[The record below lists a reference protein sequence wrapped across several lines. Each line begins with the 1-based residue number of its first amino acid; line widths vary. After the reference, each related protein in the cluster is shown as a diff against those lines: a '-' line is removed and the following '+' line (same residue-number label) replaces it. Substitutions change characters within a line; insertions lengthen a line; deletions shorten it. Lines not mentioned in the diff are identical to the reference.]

1 MTDPRVL
8 ALLHAELDGDLDAAG
23 RAELASHL
31 AADPALS
38 SLRAELAAVDA
49 GLAALHAVE
58 PPAVVLADILAG
70 LPPVRR
76 ESVVVPLRATAAAAT
91 VPATRS
97 ATGPETSRATVM
109 RSRRMVRVWAYA
121 ASLLAVVGTGALLQQ
136 SGLLTAELA
145 DEAAGTLVQPG
156 APAELLDSV
165 PLEFPGVSGRAQAF
179 RDEGVRLEIELANA
193 EDLRVVVLGG
203 GTEQA
208 LAAPRQPNGARQQ
221 LQLKLPAAAIAA
233 GRVNLR
239 LEAQGR
245 VVGEASLAVQPSGL
259 SQPEEKTTSSTN

>member
-1 MTDPRVL
+1 MTDPRLL

-31 AADPALS
+31 ATDPELAR
-38 SLRAELAAVDA
+38 LRAELAAVDA
-49 GLAALHAVE
+49 GLAALPAVE
-58 PPAVVLADILAG
+58 PPALVLADILAG

-76 ESVVVPLRATAAAAT
+76 ETVVVALRAPAAVPTTLPSVAPVT
-91 VPATRS
+91 VI
-97 ATGPETSRATVM
+97 

-121 ASLLAVVGTGALLQQ
+121 ASLFAVMGAGVLLQQ

-145 DEAAGTLVQPG
+145 GEAAGTLVQPG
-156 APAELLDSV
+156 ASAELLDSV

-179 RDEGVRLEIELANA
+179 RDEGVRLDIELANA

-203 GTEQA
+203 GTEQT
-208 LAAPRQPNGARQQ
+208 LAAPRHTDGASQQ
-221 LQLKLPAAAIAA
+221 LHLKLSAAAIAA

-245 VVGEASLAVQPSGL
+245 VVGEASLAVRQAAIPG
-259 SQPEEKTTSSTN
+259 QQKNP

>member
-1 MTDPRVL
+1 MTDPRLL

-23 RAELASHL
+23 QAELASHL
-31 AADPALS
+31 ATDPELAR
-38 SLRAELAAVDA
+38 LRAELAAVDA
-49 GLAALHAVE
+49 GLAALPAVE

-76 ESVVVPLRATAAAAT
+76 ESVVVPLRAPAAAPTSAPLAAPT
-91 VPATRS
+91 VL
-97 ATGPETSRATVM
+97 
-109 RSRRMVRVWAYA
+109 RSRRVVRVWAYA
-121 ASLLAVVGTGALLQQ
+121 ASLIAMVGAGVLLQQ

-145 DEAAGTLVQPG
+145 GEAAGTLVHPG

-165 PLEFPGVSGRAQAF
+165 PLEFPGISGRAQAF
-179 RDEGVRLEIELANA
+179 RDEGVRLDIELANA

-203 GTEQA
+203 GTEQV
-208 LAAPRQPNGARQQ
+208 LAAPRHTDGASQPLR
-221 LQLKLPAAAIAA
+221 LKLSAAAIAA

-245 VVGEASLAVQPSGL
+245 VVGEASLAVQPSAH
-259 SQPEEKTTSSTN
+259 SRPEVKPVNSKIQRESP

>member
-1 MTDPRVL
+1 MTDPRLL

-31 AADPALS
+31 ATDPELAR
-38 SLRAELAAVDA
+38 LRAELAAVDA
-49 GLAALHAVE
+49 GLAALPAVE
-58 PPAVVLADILAG
+58 PPALVLADILAG

-76 ESVVVPLRATAAAAT
+76 ETVVVALRAPAAVPTTLPSVAPVT
-91 VPATRS
+91 VI
-97 ATGPETSRATVM
+97 

-121 ASLLAVVGTGALLQQ
+121 ASLFAVMGAGVLLQQ

-145 DEAAGTLVQPG
+145 GEAAGTLVQPG
-156 APAELLDSV
+156 ASAELLDSV

-179 RDEGVRLEIELANA
+179 RDEGVRLDIELANA

-203 GTEQA
+203 GTEQT
-208 LAAPRQPNGARQQ
+208 LAAPRHTDGASQQ
-221 LQLKLPAAAIAA
+221 LHLKLSAAAIAA

-245 VVGEASLAVQPSGL
+245 VVGEASLAVRQAAIPG
-259 SQPEEKTTSSTN
+259 QK

>member
-1 MTDPRVL
+1 MTDPRLL

-23 RAELASHL
+23 QAELASHL
-31 AADPALS
+31 ATDPELAR
-38 SLRAELAAVDA
+38 LRAELAAVDV
-49 GLAALHAVE
+49 GLAALPAVE

-76 ESVVVPLRATAAAAT
+76 ESVVVPLRAPAAAPTSAPLAAPT
-91 VPATRS
+91 VL
-97 ATGPETSRATVM
+97 
-109 RSRRMVRVWAYA
+109 RSRRVVRVWAYA
-121 ASLLAVVGTGALLQQ
+121 ASLIAMVGAGVLLQQ

-145 DEAAGTLVQPG
+145 GEAAGTLVHPG

-165 PLEFPGVSGRAQAF
+165 PLEFPGISGRAQAF
-179 RDEGVRLEIELANA
+179 RDEGVRLDIELANA

-221 LQLKLPAAAIAA
+221 LQLQLPAAAIAA

-245 VVGEASLAVQPSGL
+245 VVGEASLAVQPSAH
-259 SQPEEKTTSSTN
+259 SRPEVKPVNSKIQRESP

>member
-1 MTDPRVL
+1 MTDPRLL

-31 AADPALS
+31 ATDPKLAR
-38 SLRAELAAVDA
+38 LRAELAAVDA
-49 GLAALHAVE
+49 GLAALPAVE
-58 PPAVVLADILAG
+58 PPALVLADILAG

-76 ESVVVPLRATAAAAT
+76 ETVVVALRAPAAVPTTLPSVAPVT
-91 VPATRS
+91 VI
-97 ATGPETSRATVM
+97 

-121 ASLLAVVGTGALLQQ
+121 ASLFAVMGAGVLLQQ

-145 DEAAGTLVQPG
+145 GEAAGTLVQPG
-156 APAELLDSV
+156 ASAELLDSV

-179 RDEGVRLEIELANA
+179 RDEGVRLDIELANA

-203 GTEQA
+203 GTEQT
-208 LAAPRQPNGARQQ
+208 LAAPRHTDGASQQ
-221 LQLKLPAAAIAA
+221 LHLKLSAAAIAA

-245 VVGEASLAVQPSGL
+245 VVGEASLAVRQAATPG
-259 SQPEEKTTSSTN
+259 QK

>member
-1 MTDPRVL
+1 MTDPRLL

-23 RAELASHL
+23 QAELASHL
-31 AADPALS
+31 ATDPELVR
-38 SLRAELAAVDA
+38 LRAELAAVDA
-49 GLAALHAVE
+49 GLAALPAVE

-76 ESVVVPLRATAAAAT
+76 ESVVVPLLAPAAAPTTAPLAAPT
-91 VPATRS
+91 VL
-97 ATGPETSRATVM
+97 

-121 ASLLAVVGTGALLQQ
+121 ASLLAMVGAGVLLQQ

-145 DEAAGTLVQPG
+145 GEAAGTLVHPG
-156 APAELLDSV
+156 ASAELLDSV

-179 RDEGVRLEIELANA
+179 RDEGVRLDIELANA

-203 GTEQA
+203 GTEQT
-208 LAAPRQPNGARQQ
+208 LAAPRQANGARQQ

-245 VVGEASLAVQPSGL
+245 VVGEASLAVRQAAIPG
-259 SQPEEKTTSSTN
+259 QK

>member
-1 MTDPRVL
+1 MTDPRLL

-31 AADPALS
+31 ATDPELAR
-38 SLRAELAAVDA
+38 LRAELAAVDA
-49 GLAALHAVE
+49 GLAALPAVE
-58 PPAVVLADILAG
+58 PPALVLADILAG

-76 ESVVVPLRATAAAAT
+76 ETVVVALRAPAAVPTTLPSVAPVT
-91 VPATRS
+91 VI
-97 ATGPETSRATVM
+97 

-121 ASLLAVVGTGALLQQ
+121 ASLFAVMGAGVLLQQ

-145 DEAAGTLVQPG
+145 GEAAGTLVQPG

-165 PLEFPGVSGRAQAF
+165 PLEFTGISGRAQAF
-179 RDEGVRLEIELANA
+179 RDEGVRLDIELANA

-203 GTEQA
+203 GTEQT
-208 LAAPRQPNGARQQ
+208 LAAPRHTDGASQQ
-221 LQLKLPAAAIAA
+221 LHLKLSAAAIAA

-245 VVGEASLAVQPSGL
+245 VVGEASLAVRQAAIPG
-259 SQPEEKTTSSTN
+259 QK

>member
-1 MTDPRVL
+1 MTDPRLL

-31 AADPALS
+31 ATDPELAR
-38 SLRAELAAVDA
+38 LRAELAAVDA
-49 GLAALHAVE
+49 GLAALPAVE
-58 PPAVVLADILAG
+58 PPVLVLADILAG

-76 ESVVVPLRATAAAAT
+76 ETVVVALRAPAAVPTTLPSVAPVT
-91 VPATRS
+91 VI
-97 ATGPETSRATVM
+97 

-121 ASLLAVVGTGALLQQ
+121 ASLFAVMGAGVLLQQ

-145 DEAAGTLVQPG
+145 GEAAGTLVQPG

-165 PLEFPGVSGRAQAF
+165 PLEFPGISGRAQAF
-179 RDEGVRLEIELANA
+179 RDEGVRLDIELANA

-203 GTEQA
+203 GTEQT
-208 LAAPRQPNGARQQ
+208 LAAPRHTDGASQQ
-221 LQLKLPAAAIAA
+221 LHLKLSAAAIAA

-245 VVGEASLAVQPSGL
+245 VVGEASLAVRQAATPG
-259 SQPEEKTTSSTN
+259 QK

>member
-1 MTDPRVL
+1 MTDPRLL

-23 RAELASHL
+23 QAELASHL
-31 AADPALS
+31 ATDPELAR
-38 SLRAELAAVDA
+38 LRAELAAVDV
-49 GLAALHAVE
+49 GLAALPAVE

-70 LPPVRR
+70 LPPLPR
-76 ESVVVPLRATAAAAT
+76 EPVVVPLRAPASAPTSAPLAAP
-91 VPATRS
+91 V
-97 ATGPETSRATVM
+97 TVM
-109 RSRRMVRVWAYA
+109 RSRRVVRVWAYA
-121 ASLLAVVGTGALLQQ
+121 ASLLAVVGAGVLLQQ

-145 DEAAGTLVQPG
+145 GEAAGTLVQPG

-165 PLEFPGVSGRAQAF
+165 PLEFPGISGRAQAF
-179 RDEGVRLEIELANA
+179 RDEGVRLDIELANA

-203 GTEQA
+203 GTEQVF
-208 LAAPRQPNGARQQ
+208 AAPRQANGTRQQ

-245 VVGEASLAVQPSGL
+245 VVGEASLAVQPSAH
-259 SQPEEKTTSSTN
+259 SRPEVKPVNSKIQRESP

>member
-1 MTDPRVL
+1 MTDPRLL

-31 AADPALS
+31 ATDPELAR
-38 SLRAELAAVDA
+38 LRAELAAVDA
-49 GLAALHAVE
+49 GLAALPAVE
-58 PPAVVLADILAG
+58 PPALVLADILAG

-76 ESVVVPLRATAAAAT
+76 ETVVVALRAPAAVPTTLPSVAPVT
-91 VPATRS
+91 VI
-97 ATGPETSRATVM
+97 

-121 ASLLAVVGTGALLQQ
+121 ASLFAVMGAGVLLQQ

-145 DEAAGTLVQPG
+145 GEAAGTLVQPG
-156 APAELLDSV
+156 ASAELLDSV

-179 RDEGVRLEIELANA
+179 RDEGVRLDIELANA

-203 GTEQA
+203 GTEQT
-208 LAAPRQPNGARQQ
+208 LAAPRQATGARQQ

-245 VVGEASLAVQPSGL
+245 VVGEASLAVRQAAIPG
-259 SQPEEKTTSSTN
+259 QQKNP

>member
-1 MTDPRVL
+1 MTDPRLL

-31 AADPALS
+31 ATDPELAR
-38 SLRAELAAVDA
+38 LRAELAAVDA
-49 GLAALHAVE
+49 GLAALPAVE
-58 PPAVVLADILAG
+58 PPALVLADILAG

-76 ESVVVPLRATAAAAT
+76 ETVVVALRAPAAVPTTLPSVAPVT
-91 VPATRS
+91 VI
-97 ATGPETSRATVM
+97 

-121 ASLLAVVGTGALLQQ
+121 ASLFAVMGAGVLLQQ

-145 DEAAGTLVQPG
+145 GEAAGTLVQPG
-156 APAELLDSV
+156 ASAELLDSV

-179 RDEGVRLEIELANA
+179 RDEGVRLDIELANA

-203 GTEQA
+203 GTEQT
-208 LAAPRQPNGARQQ
+208 LAAPRHTDGASQQ
-221 LQLKLPAAAIAA
+221 LHLKLSAAAIAA

-245 VVGEASLAVQPSGL
+245 VVGEASLAVRQAATPG
-259 SQPEEKTTSSTN
+259 QK

>member
-1 MTDPRVL
+1 MTDPRLL

-23 RAELASHL
+23 QAELASHL
-31 AADPALS
+31 ATDPELAR
-38 SLRAELAAVDA
+38 LRAELAAVDA
-49 GLAALHAVE
+49 GLAALPAVE
-58 PPAVVLADILAG
+58 PPALVLADILAG

-76 ESVVVPLRATAAAAT
+76 ETVVVALRAPAAVPTTLPSVAPVT
-91 VPATRS
+91 VI
-97 ATGPETSRATVM
+97 

-121 ASLLAVVGTGALLQQ
+121 ASLFAVMGAGVLLQQ

-145 DEAAGTLVQPG
+145 GEAAGTLVQPG
-156 APAELLDSV
+156 ASAELLDSV

-179 RDEGVRLEIELANA
+179 RDEGVRLDIELANA

-203 GTEQA
+203 GTEQT
-208 LAAPRQPNGARQQ
+208 LAAPRHTDGASQQ
-221 LQLKLPAAAIAA
+221 LHLKLSAAAIAA

-245 VVGEASLAVQPSGL
+245 VVGEASLAVRQAATPG
-259 SQPEEKTTSSTN
+259 QK

>member
-1 MTDPRVL
+1 MTDPRLL

-23 RAELASHL
+23 QAELASHL
-31 AADPALS
+31 ATDPELVR
-38 SLRAELAAVDA
+38 LRAELAAVDV
-49 GLAALHAVE
+49 GLAALPAVE

-76 ESVVVPLRATAAAAT
+76 ESVVVPLLAPAAAPTTAPLAAPT
-91 VPATRS
+91 VL
-97 ATGPETSRATVM
+97 

-121 ASLLAVVGTGALLQQ
+121 ASLLAMVGAGVLLQQ

-145 DEAAGTLVQPG
+145 GEAAGTLVHPG

-165 PLEFPGVSGRAQAF
+165 PLEFPGISGRAQSF
-179 RDEGVRLEIELANA
+179 RDEGVRLDIELANA

-221 LQLKLPAAAIAA
+221 LQLQLPAAAIAA
-233 GRVNLR
+233 GRVHLR

-245 VVGEASLAVQPSGL
+245 VVGEASLAVQPSGH
-259 SQPEEKTTSSTN
+259 SRPAEKP

>member
-1 MTDPRVL
+1 MTDPRLL

-23 RAELASHL
+23 QAELASHL
-31 AADPALS
+31 ATDPELAR
-38 SLRAELAAVDA
+38 LRAELAAVDV
-49 GLAALHAVE
+49 GLAALPAVE

-76 ESVVVPLRATAAAAT
+76 ESVVVPLRAPAAAPTSAPLAAPT
-91 VPATRS
+91 VL
-97 ATGPETSRATVM
+97 
-109 RSRRMVRVWAYA
+109 RSRRVVRVWAYA
-121 ASLLAVVGTGALLQQ
+121 ASLIAMVGAGVLLQQ

-145 DEAAGTLVQPG
+145 GEAAGTLVHPG

-165 PLEFPGVSGRAQAF
+165 PLEFPGISGRAQAF
-179 RDEGVRLEIELANA
+179 RDEGVRLDIELANA

-208 LAAPRQPNGARQQ
+208 LAAPRQANGARQQ

-245 VVGEASLAVQPSGL
+245 VVGEASLAVQPSAH
-259 SQPEEKTTSSTN
+259 SRPEVKPVNSKIQRESP

>member
-8 ALLHAELDGDLDAAG
+8 ALLHAELDGDLDTAG
-23 RAELASHL
+23 QAELASHL
-31 AADPALS
+31 ATDPELAR
-38 SLRAELAAVDA
+38 LRTELAAVDA
-49 GLAALHAVE
+49 GLAALPAVE

-76 ESVVVPLRATAAAAT
+76 ESVVVPLRAPAAVPTSAPLAAPT
-91 VPATRS
+91 VL
-97 ATGPETSRATVM
+97 
-109 RSRRMVRVWAYA
+109 RSRRVVRVWAYA
-121 ASLLAVVGTGALLQQ
+121 ASLLAMVGAGVLLQQ

-145 DEAAGTLVQPG
+145 GEAAGTLVHPG

-165 PLEFPGVSGRAQAF
+165 PLEFPGISGRAQAF
-179 RDEGVRLEIELANA
+179 RDEGVRLDIELANA

-203 GTEQA
+203 GTEQV
-208 LAAPRQPNGARQQ
+208 LAAPRHTDGASQQ
-221 LQLKLPAAAIAA
+221 LRLKLSAAAIAA

-245 VVGEASLAVQPSGL
+245 VVGEASLAVQPSGH
-259 SQPEEKTTSSTN
+259 SWPAEKP

>member
-1 MTDPRVL
+1 MTDPRLL

-31 AADPALS
+31 ATDPELAR
-38 SLRAELAAVDA
+38 LRAELAAVDA
-49 GLAALHAVE
+49 GLAALPAVE
-58 PPAVVLADILAG
+58 PPALVLADILAG

-76 ESVVVPLRATAAAAT
+76 ETVVVALRAPAA
-91 VPATRS
+91 
-97 ATGPETSRATVM
+97 
-109 RSRRMVRVWAYA
+109 WAYA
-121 ASLLAVVGTGALLQQ
+121 ASLFAVVGAGVLLQQ

-145 DEAAGTLVQPG
+145 GEAAGTLVQPG

-165 PLEFPGVSGRAQAF
+165 PLEFPGISGRAQAF
-179 RDEGVRLEIELANA
+179 RDEGVRLDIELANA

-203 GTEQA
+203 GTEQT
-208 LAAPRQPNGARQQ
+208 LAAPRQANGARQQ

-245 VVGEASLAVQPSGL
+245 VVGEASLAVRQAATPG
-259 SQPEEKTTSSTN
+259 QK

>member
-31 AADPALS
+31 VVDPALS

-49 GLAALHAVE
+49 GLAALPAVE

-76 ESVVVPLRATAAAAT
+76 ESVVVPLRATAAA
-91 VPATRS
+91 TRS
-97 ATGPETSRATVM
+97 ATGAETSRATVM
-109 RSRRMVRVWAYA
+109 RSRRVVRVWAYA
-121 ASLLAVVGTGALLQQ
+121 ASLLAVVGAGVLLQQ

-145 DEAAGTLVQPG
+145 GEAAGTLVQPG
-156 APAELLDSV
+156 TSAEMLDSV
-165 PLEFPGVSGRAQAF
+165 PLEFPGISGRAQAF

-193 EDLRVVVLGG
+193 EDLRVVILGG

-221 LQLKLPAAAIAA
+221 LRLKLPAAAIAA

-245 VVGEASLAVQPSGL
+245 VVGEASLAVLPSGP

>member
-1 MTDPRVL
+1 MTDPRLL

-23 RAELASHL
+23 QAELASHL
-31 AADPALS
+31 ATDPELAR
-38 SLRAELAAVDA
+38 LRAELAAVDA
-49 GLAALHAVE
+49 GLAALPAVE
-58 PPAVVLADILAG
+58 PPALVLADILAG

-76 ESVVVPLRATAAAAT
+76 ETVVLALRAPAAVPTTLPSVAPVT
-91 VPATRS
+91 VI
-97 ATGPETSRATVM
+97 

-121 ASLLAVVGTGALLQQ
+121 ASLFAVMGAGVLLQQ

-145 DEAAGTLVQPG
+145 GEAAGTLVQPG
-156 APAELLDSV
+156 ASAELLDSV

-179 RDEGVRLEIELANA
+179 RDEGVRLDIELANA

-203 GTEQA
+203 GTEQT
-208 LAAPRQPNGARQQ
+208 LAAPRHTDGASQQ
-221 LQLKLPAAAIAA
+221 LHLKLSAAAIAA

-245 VVGEASLAVQPSGL
+245 VVGEASLAVRQAATPG
-259 SQPEEKTTSSTN
+259 QK